1 MTKLTGILT
10 NIEDATEAAALLRA
24 PHIRVKTEADFNRL
38 SRASLEKA
46 ELPAAWIDRIL
57 EARGGL

>member
-24 PHIRVKTEADFNRL
+24 PHIRVKSEEDFDLL
-38 SRASLEKA
+38 SRASLESAK
-46 ELPAAWIDRIL
+46 LPATWIERIL
-57 EARGGL
+57 KARGGL